1 MFPLMNT
8 ISPEIKAQL
17 SRDEKVL
24 WAGQPKQGVI
34 LRGSDAF
41 MVPFSL
47 MWGGFAIFW
56 ELSVLQTDAP
66 AFFALFGIPFV
77 LIGLYLIV
85 GRFFFEA
92 KQRANTFYG
101 VTGERVIIVS
111 GVFSRKVKSLNLRT
125 LSDLSLSE
133 GKGSEGTVS
142 FGGGSPFS
150 SMFAGFAGWPGIEQY
165 LGPRFEL
172 IPNAKSVFETIR
184 GAQRAAA

>member
-1 MFPLMNT
+1 MNT
-8 ISPEIKAQL
+8 ISPEVKAQL

-34 LRGSDAF
+34 LRGADAF
-41 MVPFSL
+41 MIPFSL
-47 MWGGFAIFW
+47 MWGGFAIYW
-56 ELSVLQTDAP
+56 ELSVLQSDAP
-66 AFFALFGIPFV
+66 AIFVLFGIPFV

-92 KQRANTFYG
+92 KQRANTYYG
-101 VTGERVIIVS
+101 VTDERVIIIS
-111 GVFSRKVKSLNLRT
+111 GVFSRKIKSLSLRT

-133 GKGSEGTVS
+133 GKDGEGTVS

-150 SMFAGFAGWPGIEQY
+150 LMFSGFAGWPGTEQY

-184 GAQRAAA
+184 GVQRAAA

>member
-1 MFPLMNT
+1 MNK
-8 ISPEIKAQL
+8 ISHEIQSQL

-24 WAGQPKQGVI
+24 WSGQPKQGFI
-34 LRGSDAF
+34 LRGADAF
-41 MVPFSL
+41 MIPFSL

-56 ELSVLQTDAP
+56 ELSVLNSDAP
-66 AFFALFGIPFV
+66 AFFVLWGIPFV
-77 LIGLYLIV
+77 LVGLYLIA

-92 KQRANTFYG
+92 KQRANTFYAL
-101 VTGERVIIVS
+101 TNERVLILS

-133 GKGSEGTVS
+133 GKQSEGTIS

-150 SMFAGFAGWPGIEQY
+150 SMFSGFSGWPGMEHH

-172 IPNAKSVFETIR
+172 IPNAKSVFEAIR
-184 GAQRAAA
+184 DAQRASA